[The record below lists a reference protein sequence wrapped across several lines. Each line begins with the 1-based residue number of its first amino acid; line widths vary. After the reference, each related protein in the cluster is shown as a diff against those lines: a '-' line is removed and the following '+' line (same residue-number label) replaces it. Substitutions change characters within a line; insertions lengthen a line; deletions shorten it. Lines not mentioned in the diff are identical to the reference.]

1 MTENATDATNETQKT
16 ENQNAENQNTQNQ
29 NTVTQKYNDVI
40 PEPQPGQKTETQPEA
55 KAEARPET
63 KPDTKPETK
72 PDTKPEPRPDSRE
85 TPRTTGAA
93 GAAKGGEVPDI
104 AGGATSTAVAETLSG
119 LREENERLR
128 VERDGLI
135 DRLARLQA
143 EFDNARK
150 REQRERADYRAF
162 AVADAVEQF
171 LPVLDN
177 FRLALNAK
185 GTAEQLRTGVE
196 LIAKQMDEV
205 LRTLNVTPV
214 ETVGQPF
221 DPRVHEAL
229 ESVERTDL
237 PDHQVI
243 DEVRRGYRIKE
254 RLLRPALVR
263 ISVNPNLSEA

>member
-1 MTENATDATNETQKT
+1 VKTDEQKT
-16 ENQNAENQNTQNQ
+16 DNQNAGTQNAGNQNAGTQNAG
-29 NTVTQKYNDVI
+29 TQPKFNDVI
-40 PEPQPGQKTETQPEA
+40 PEPQPMAQSAAKPQAKTEA
-55 KAEARPET
+55 KAEAGS
-63 KPDTKPETK
+63 
-72 PDTKPEPRPDSRE
+72 PEPARSGD
-85 TPRTTGAA
+85 
-93 GAAKGGEVPDI
+93 
-104 AGGATSTAVAETLSG
+104 ATANPTAVVETMTG
-119 LREENERLR
+119 LHEEYERLR
-128 VERDGLI
+128 AERDGLV

-162 AVADAVEQF
+162 AIADAVEQF

-177 FRLALNAK
+177 FRLALNSN

-205 LRTLNVTPV
+205 LRSLNVTPV